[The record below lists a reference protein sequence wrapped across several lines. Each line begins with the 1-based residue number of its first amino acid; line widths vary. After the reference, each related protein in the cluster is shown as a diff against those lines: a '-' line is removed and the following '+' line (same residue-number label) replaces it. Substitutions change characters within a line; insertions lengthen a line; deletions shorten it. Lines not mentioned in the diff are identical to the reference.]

1 MNYLAHLLL
10 SGDNSSCLIGN
21 FIGDEVKGNSYLAY
35 PPGIAVGIQLHR
47 SIDTFT
53 DTHPVVKLSKRRLQP
68 VHGKFSGVIL
78 DVFYDY
84 FLCQNWDLYCDQDF
98 TCFIQDTYYL
108 LQNNRKIM
116 PKISQIILDKMVI
129 DDWIGN
135 YRNTAGID
143 RALKGLSKRTRYNNS
158 MSEAITELTKYED
171 LFNEDFNRYFP
182 DIIAHCK
189 TYLQQHGKA

>member
-10 SGDNSSCLIGN
+10 SGNNSSCVIGN
-21 FIGDEVKGNSYLAY
+21 FIGDEVKGSAYLRY
-35 PPGIAVGIQLHR
+35 PPGIAVGIRLHR

-53 DTHPVVKLSKRRLQP
+53 DSHPIVKLSKKRLQP
-68 VHGKFSGVIL
+68 IHGKFSGVVL

-84 FLCQNWDLYCDQDF
+84 FLCKNWDSYCNQDLKS
-98 TCFIQDTYYL
+98 FIEETYCL
-108 LQNNRKIM
+108 LQYNRYIM
-116 PKISQIILDKMVI
+116 PKISQIILDKMVE
-129 DDWIGN
+129 DDWIGSYCN
-135 YRNTAGID
+135 IDGID
-143 RALKGLSKRTRYNNS
+143 RALKGLSRRTRYKNS
-158 MSEAITELTKYED
+158 MGEAITELNKYED